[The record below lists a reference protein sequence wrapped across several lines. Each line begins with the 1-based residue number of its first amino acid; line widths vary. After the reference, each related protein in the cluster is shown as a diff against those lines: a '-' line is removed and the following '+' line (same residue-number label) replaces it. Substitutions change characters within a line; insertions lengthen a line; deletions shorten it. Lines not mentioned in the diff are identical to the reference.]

1 MTARLADTPVLETE
15 RLTLRAPAMQDYP
28 LCEAFTCSDRA
39 SYILPEPGTPR
50 LAWRALAHMT
60 GMWPLRGFGPFVF
73 CDRASGAA
81 LGLAGP
87 WYPMDWPEPEI
98 TWSVWAPE
106 AEGKGLAF
114 EAAQAARAWAYG
126 DLGWTTAVS
135 YIDPANA
142 RSIALARRLGATRDP
157 EAPLIDGDTPEN
169 TLVFRHPAPE
179 RLQ

>member
-1 MTARLADTPVLETE
+1 M
-15 RLTLRAPAMQDYP
+15 
-28 LCEAFTCSDRA
+28 
-39 SYILPEPGTPR
+39 G
-50 LAWRALAHMT
+50 
-60 GMWPLRGFGPFVF
+60 
-73 CDRASGAA
+73 
-81 LGLAGP
+81 
-87 WYPMDWPEPEI
+87 WPEKEI
-98 TWSVWAPE
+98 GWSVWAPE

-126 DLGWTTAVS
+126 TLGWTTAVS

-157 EAPLIDGDTPEN
+157 EAPLIDGYTPEN